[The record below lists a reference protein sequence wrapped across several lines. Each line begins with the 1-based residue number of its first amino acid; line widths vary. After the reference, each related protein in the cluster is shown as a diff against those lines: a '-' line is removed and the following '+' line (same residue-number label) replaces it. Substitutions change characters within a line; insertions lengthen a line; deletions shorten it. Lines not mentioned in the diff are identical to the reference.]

1 MDREY
6 IKELRLDGELFSQVR
21 EDFNFVLQR
30 LLGNMQEKGADSGS
44 LTLKLEIDF
53 DTDRIPNYDPDIEG
67 ETREINKPKFKHKIT
82 STVQIKDEKGGN
94 MDTEMEL
101 VMDEETGCYVLQPVA
116 NTSQRTIFDA
126 DFKDVSPASAGAEH
140 VDGEIVDPEDYMDEG
155 ALPGRKVA
163 GLLGVSEEPP
173 ADEAGEERS
182 ESPQTGKEIPDE
194 DSNAED
200 GEEAP
205 LDGDALLFGDS
216 DGEDGSDDMEDDGYS
231 YEDPEEE

>member
-1 MDREY
+1 MMDREF

-21 EDFNFVLQR
+21 DDFNFVLQR
-30 LLGNMQEKGADSGS
+30 LLGNMQEKGADSGA

-53 DTDRIPNYDPDIEG
+53 DTDRIPNFDPNIDG

-126 DFKDVSPASAGAEH
+126 DYVNVSPEKAEH
-140 VDGEIVDPEDYMDEG
+140 VDGEIVDPDEYLEG
-155 ALPGRKVA
+155 NALPGRKVA
-163 GLLGVSEEPP
+163 GLLGMNPP
-173 ADEAGEERS
+173 EDEAGEESS
-182 ESPQTGKEIPDE
+182 ESPQTGETPDDE
-194 DSNAED
+194 DYYAED

-205 LDGDALLFGDS
+205 LDGNDVLFGDS
-216 DGEDGSDDMEDDGYS
+216 DGEDDPDNPVDDGFS